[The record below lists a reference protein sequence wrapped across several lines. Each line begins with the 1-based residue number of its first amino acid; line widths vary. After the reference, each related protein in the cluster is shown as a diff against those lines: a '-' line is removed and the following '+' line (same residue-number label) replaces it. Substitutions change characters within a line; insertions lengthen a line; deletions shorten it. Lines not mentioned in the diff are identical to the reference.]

1 MWCEVFLCLD
11 VRFDNGCVS
20 WAGSPR
26 VLPFPALL
34 DSSFLNAWCS
44 STCFCVSL
52 ATVIL
57 DCPRMLKLEQGLRRA

>member
-26 VLPFPALL
+26 VLPFPAVL
-34 DSSFLNAWCS
+34 DSSFLNAWYS
-44 STCFCVSL
+44 RHSVFH
-52 ATVIL
+52 
-57 DCPRMLKLEQGLRRA
+57 